1 MKVTSEHQFLTQ
13 IIIFYPSFYS
23 PVGTN
28 LAMELKVTLEPGIDE
43 DDIGRQTQMSDKDI
57 ASLNKAYSCNRM
69 VSTYGGGSFQVIKS
83 IINTDK
89 TCINPKG

>member
-1 MKVTSEHQFLTQ
+1 
-13 IIIFYPSFYS
+13 
-23 PVGTN
+23 
-28 LAMELKVTLEPGIDE
+28 MELKVTLEPGINE
-43 DDIGRQTQMSDKDI
+43 DDIGSQTQMSAKDI

-69 VSTYGGGSFQVIKS
+69 VSTYGGGSFQVIES